1 MGLPHR
7 QVSGFL
13 LHGPGSTVIC
23 GHDRPSNLAEARVAR
38 VPDRRRCRGE
48 ADPEALGY
56 PSPEHGGLAF
66 GLTEGGQYLIN
77 RIADLALYFVLTTD
91 CENIR
96 VQPGSG
102 DLDAWAD
109 VDLNA
114 SCLFV

>member
-38 VPDRRRCRGE
+38 VPDRRRSRVE

-66 GLTEGGQYLIN
+66 GLSERGQYLISCV
-77 RIADLALYFVLTTD
+77 ADLGSNLVLTID
-91 CENIR
+91 CEHIG

-102 DLDAWAD
+102 DLYARAD
-109 VDLNA
+109 VDLNT
-114 SCLFV
+114 SCLTA